1 MIHRIPP
8 ALDSSDL
15 AEPVVAALAIA
26 DLALD
31 TLVAALFAQH
41 PRLEYDS
48 FLRSDTPDIQ
58 LRHAQLAVS
67 LSRALQRTIED
78 YAALTAERLVR
89 DRDDDFPF

>member
-1 MIHRIPP
+1 MTSPIRP

-15 AEPVVAALAIA
+15 GEPVVAALAIA

-48 FLRSDTPDIQ
+48 FLRTDTADME

-67 LSRALQRTIED
+67 LTRALQRIIHD
-78 YAALTAERLVR
+78 YAALTAERLER
-89 DRDDDFPF
+89 IRDDDILF